1 MKCIFGVVF
10 FLLFIGNINS
20 QQKDLVKYTA
30 FTIADS
36 LKKDANAIVRL
47 DEGIL
52 DVVSNSKYI
61 LDVHQVVTI
70 LNAEGAYHLKHTL
83 GFDKFYK
90 IENVEIKVYNELGL
104 LTKKYSRKDFD
115 VQSAYD
121 GVSFVT
127 DEKLM

>member
-20 QQKDLVKYTA
+20 QQKDLVTYTA

-52 DVVSNSKYI
+52 DVVSNSK
-61 LDVHQVVTI
+61 
-70 LNAEGAYHLKHTL
+70 
-83 GFDKFYK
+83 
-90 IENVEIKVYNELGL
+90 
-104 LTKKYSRKDFD
+104 
-115 VQSAYD
+115 
-121 GVSFVT
+121 
-127 DEKLM
+127 